1 MKTLEESVVTAMDGA
16 DKELFPYL
24 PYILQDIWEI
34 GTDPDTVS
42 ELIGKHF
49 RDYEKLKVLD
59 LGCGKGAVS
68 VKVARK
74 FKCHCHGID
83 AVDEFIQYAQ
93 GKAKEYGVEKYCL
106 FETGDIRTAVNHLPQ
121 YDIII
126 LGAIGPVLGNYEKS
140 LNTLKNCLKDDGIII
155 IDDAYIDNNSDFKHP
170 LIVKYD
176 ELQRQ
181 VKAAGMQIIENLPV
195 AKSEVVESDDI
206 ILENLKKRCLELA
219 RQHPQKQKLF
229 TDYIKKQEYESY
241 VNAEKVICTTMVVK
255 KSG

>member
-1 MKTLEESVVTAMDGA
+1 MKTLEESVVIAMDGA

-34 GTDPDTVS
+34 GTDPDTVR

-49 RDYEKLKVLD
+49 GDYENLKVLD

-68 VKVARK
+68 VKVAQK
-74 FKCHCHGID
+74 FKCNCHGID
-83 AVDEFIQYAQ
+83 AIDEFIQYAQ
-93 GKAKEYGVEKYCL
+93 GKAREYGVENYCL
-106 FETGDIRTAVNHLPQ
+106 FETGDIRTAVNHLPK

-155 IDDAYIDNNSDFKHP
+155 IDDAYIDNNSDFVHP

-195 AKSEVVESDDI
+195 AKSEVIESDDI

-219 RQHPQKQKLF
+219 QKHPQKQKLF
-229 TDYIKKQEYESY
+229 ADYIKKQEHDSY
-241 VNAEKVICTTMVVK
+241 VNAEKVICTNMVVK